1 MVAGAAEGDAL
12 LPAGD
17 SYCAPFSCI
26 QSSSLPFKGLLGL
39 QTQELN
45 TDLDEEYII
54 PQMMRV
60 TVFLSF

>member
-26 QSSSLPFKGLLGL
+26 QSSSLLLHGL

-60 TVFLSF
+60 TVFLYF